1 MSEEKIVAIIQA
13 RMGSSRFPG
22 KMLAMLRGIPL
33 VEWVVK
39 RVRRSRLLDDC
50 IVAIPE
56 GEVDEPLAR
65 HLATLGAPV
74 HRGPEQDVL
83 ARFHQAA
90 LKCKAT
96 TIVRVCADNPLVCPD
111 AIDALIDFFRSQSPD
126 CRYAYN
132 HIPLNNRWP
141 DGLGAEICSMDTL
154 ATLHREATDPVHREH
169 VFEFLKQDPE
179 RFPAHTFDPV
189 DPRLARPD
197 LKLDVDHQEDLDHL
211 NKFAINPQLNTH
223 ALLELLD
230 QASRRRLKT
239 A

>member
-33 VEWVVK
+33 VEWVVE

-50 IVAIPE
+50 IVAIPK
-56 GEVDEPLAR
+56 GAADEPLAS
-65 HLATLGAPV
+65 HLATLDASV
-74 HRGPEQDVL
+74 YRGPEQDVL

-90 LKCKAT
+90 LQSNAT
-96 TIVRVCADNPLVCPD
+96 TIVRICADNPLVCPD

-179 RFPAHTFDPV
+179 RFPTRTFDPD

-197 LKLDVDHQEDLDHL
+197 LKLDVDTPL
-211 NKFAINPQLNTH
+211 NLKKLQIPSIFPELETLAILKEITS
-223 ALLELLD
+223 
-230 QASRRRLKT
+230 QA
-239 A
+239 AA